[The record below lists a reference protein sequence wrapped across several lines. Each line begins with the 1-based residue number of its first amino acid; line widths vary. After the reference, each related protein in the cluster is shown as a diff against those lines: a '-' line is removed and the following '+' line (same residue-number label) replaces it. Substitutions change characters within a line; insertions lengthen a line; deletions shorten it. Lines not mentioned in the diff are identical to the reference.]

1 MHKDV
6 IQVPIFPLNTVVFPG
21 GLLPL
26 RIFEQRYLEMTKR
39 CIRDS
44 TPFGVCLIR
53 EGREVGEPAR
63 PHETG
68 CLASIVSW
76 DMPQLGIFILVTQGR
91 QRLRILEQW
100 TQPDRLRMADVALLP
115 EEDSQPLPEEH
126 AACADILRAVASRA
140 GESSFPAP
148 SRYDDTVW
156 VGYRLAEVL
165 PLENALRQH
174 LLEMPDAISRL
185 RLLTTVLAEQGL
197 ADVRGLLGNRTQ

>member
-1 MHKDV
+1 MHEEV

-21 GLLPL
+21 GMLPL

-44 TPFGVCLIR
+44 SPFGVCLIR

-63 PHETG
+63 PYETG

-100 TQPDRLRMADVALLP
+100 TQPNRLRMADVALLP
-115 EEDSQPLPEEH
+115 EEECQPLPEEH

-140 GESSFPAP
+140 GESTFPAP
-148 SRYDDTVW
+148 LRYDDAVW
-156 VGYRLAEVL
+156 VGYRLAEIL
-165 PLENALRQH
+165 PLENTLRQH

-185 RLLTTVLAEQGL
+185 RLLTTVLAQQGL
-197 ADVRGLLGNRTQ
+197 AT

>member
-1 MHKDV
+1 MHEEV
-6 IQVPIFPLNTVVFPG
+6 IQLPIFPLNTVVFPG
-21 GLLPL
+21 GTLPL

-44 TPFGVCLIR
+44 SPFGVCLIR

-63 PHETG
+63 HYEIG

-115 EEDSQPLPEEH
+115 EEDSQPLPDEH
-126 AACADILRAVASRA
+126 APCADILRAVASRA
-140 GESSFPAP
+140 GESTFPAP
-148 SRYDDTVW
+148 LRYDDAVW
-156 VGYRLAEVL
+156 VGYRLAEIL
-165 PLENALRQH
+165 PLENTVRQH

-185 RLLTTVLAEQGL
+185 RLLTTVLAQQGL
-197 ADVRGLLGNRTQ
+197 AT

>member
-1 MHKDV
+1 MQQDAQEV
-6 IQVPIFPLNTVVFPG
+6 IQIPIFPLNTVVFPG
-21 GLLPL
+21 GVLPL
-26 RIFEQRYLEMTKR
+26 RVFEQRYIEMTKR

-53 EGREVGEPAR
+53 AGQEVGEPAR

-68 CLASIVSW
+68 CLATIVSW
-76 DMPQLGIFILVTQGR
+76 DMPQLGIFVLVTQGG

-115 EEDSQPLPEEH
+115 EEDRRPVPEEH
-126 AACADILRAVASRA
+126 AVCADILRAVASRA

-148 SRYDDTVW
+148 LRYDDAVW

-165 PLENALRQH
+165 PLENALRQQ

-185 RLLTTVLAEQGL
+185 ERLTTVLAQQGL
-197 ADVRGLLGNRTQ
+197 AT

>member
-1 MHKDV
+1 MHEHV
-6 IQVPIFPLNTVVFPG
+6 IQIPIFPLNTVVFPG

-44 TPFGVCLIR
+44 SPFGVCLIR

-63 PHETG
+63 PYETG

-140 GESSFPAP
+140 GESTFPAP
-148 SRYDDTVW
+148 LRYDDAVW
-156 VGYRLAEVL
+156 VGYRLAEIL
-165 PLENALRQH
+165 PLENTLRQH

-185 RLLTTVLAEQGL
+185 RLLTTVLAQQGL
-197 ADVRGLLGNRTQ
+197 AT

>member
-1 MHKDV
+1 MQEDV

-44 TPFGVCLIR
+44 APFGVCLIR

-63 PHETG
+63 LYETG

-76 DMPQLGIFILVTQGR
+76 DMPQLGIFILVTQGQ

-115 EEDSQPLPEEH
+115 EEGDQPLPEEH

-148 SRYDDTVW
+148 LRYDDAVW

-165 PLENALRQH
+165 PLENTLRQH

-185 RLLTTVLAEQGL
+185 RLLTTVLAQQGL
-197 ADVRGLLGNRTQ
+197 AT

>member
-1 MHKDV
+1 
-6 IQVPIFPLNTVVFPG
+6 
-21 GLLPL
+21 
-26 RIFEQRYLEMTKR
+26 MTKR

-63 PHETG
+63 PYETG

-76 DMPQLGIFILVTQGR
+76 DMPQLGIFILVTQGQ
-91 QRLRILEQW
+91 QRLAHTRAV
-100 TQPDRLRMADVALLP
+100 DRNPIGCAWPTSR
-115 EEDSQPLPEEH
+115 SSRRRTGQPLPEEH

-140 GESSFPAP
+140 GEAAFPAP
-148 SRYDDTVW
+148 LRYDDAVW

-165 PLENALRQH
+165 PLENTLRQH

-185 RLLTTVLAEQGL
+185 EPARHGARAAG
-197 ADVRGLLGNRTQ
+197 LGNMT

>member
-1 MHKDV
+1 MREDV

-63 PHETG
+63 PYETG
-68 CLASIVSW
+68 CLATIVSW
-76 DMPQLGIFILVTQGR
+76 DMPQLGIFILVTQGQ

-115 EEDSQPLPEEH
+115 EEDDQPLPEEH

-140 GESSFPAP
+140 GESTFPAP
-148 SRYDDTVW
+148 PRYDDAVW

-165 PLENALRQH
+165 PLENTLRQH

-185 RLLTTVLAEQGL
+185 RLLTTVLAQQGL
-197 ADVRGLLGNRTQ
+197 AT

>member
-1 MHKDV
+1 MQQNV

-26 RIFEQRYLEMTKR
+26 RIFEQRYLDMTKC

-44 TPFGVCLIR
+44 APFGVCLIR

-68 CLASIVSW
+68 CLADIVSW
-76 DMPQLGIFILVTQGR
+76 DMPQLGIFILITQGR

-100 TQPDRLRMADVALLP
+100 TQPNRLRMADVMLLP
-115 EEDSQPLPEEH
+115 EEDRQPVPEEH
-126 AACADILRAVASRA
+126 AACADILRAVIDRA
-140 GESSFPAP
+140 GESNFPAP
-148 SRYDDTVW
+148 LRYDDAVW

-165 PLENALRQH
+165 PLENTVRQH

-185 RLLTTVLAEQGL
+185 RMLTTVLAQQGL
-197 ADVRGLLGNRTQ
+197 QV

>member
-63 PHETG
+63 PYETG
-68 CLASIVSW
+68 CLANIVSW
-76 DMPQLGIFILVTQGR
+76 DMPQLGIFILVTQGQ
-91 QRLRILEQW
+91 QRMRILEQW
-100 TQPDRLRMADVALLP
+100 TQPDRLRMADAALLP
-115 EEDSQPLPEEH
+115 EEDDQPLPEEH

-148 SRYDDTVW
+148 LRYDDAVW

-185 RLLTTVLAEQGL
+185 RLLTTVLAQQGL
-197 ADVRGLLGNRTQ
+197 PT

>member
-1 MHKDV
+1 MREDV
-6 IQVPIFPLNTVVFPG
+6 IQIPIFPLNTVVFPG

-53 EGREVGEPAR
+53 EGPEVGEPAR
-63 PHETG
+63 PYETG

-76 DMPQLGIFILVTQGR
+76 DMPQLGIFILVTRGQ

-115 EEDSQPLPEEH
+115 EEDNQPLPDEH

-140 GESSFPAP
+140 GESSFPP
-148 SRYDDTVW
+148 PLRYDDAVW

-165 PLENALRQH
+165 PLENTMRQH

-185 RLLTTVLAEQGL
+185 RLLTTVLAQQGL
-197 ADVRGLLGNRTQ
+197 AT